1 MVKNRV
7 KRLVLAGLFLA
18 LAYVMPYL
26 TAQIPEIGAK
36 LCPMHLPILLCGFVC
51 GWQWGLIVGLI
62 APVFRSLIATMP
74 PLFPTAVCMSF
85 ELAVYGLVAGI
96 MYRRLP
102 KKKGYIYLSL
112 IVAMLLGRVVWGVA
126 MFVCMGLTGGSFGLS
141 AFIAGAFTNAIPGIV
156 LQLVVI
162 PPLIMII
169 EKTRIAR

>member
-1 MVKNRV
+1 MVRNRV

-112 IVAMLLGRVVWGVA
+112 VVAMLLGRVVWGMA

>member
-112 IVAMLLGRVVWGVA
+112 VVAMLLGRVVWGMA

-169 EKTRIAR
+169 EKTRIVK